1 MRPLYERMVSV
12 FDFCRLALII
22 QDPVFH
28 VRHGLAKRI
37 MKYIRKKELHARHL
51 AVLFLAAHEPELEWK
66 KIIRDFLA
74 QTSRGQEGGNKL
86 MHNELT
92 LARLIHLLA
101 NHPDFAARLPEDDA
115 IGPHEAHSI
124 NDLNLSAK

>member
-1 MRPLYERMVSV
+1 MTV

-22 QDPVFH
+22 QDPVFR

-37 MKYIRKKELHARHL
+37 MKYIRKKDLHVRHL
-51 AVLFLAAHEPELEWK
+51 AVLFLAAHEPEVEWK
-66 KIIRDFLA
+66 KIIRDFLL
-74 QTSRGQEGGNKL
+74 QTSRTQESGNKL

-101 NHPDFAARLPEDDA
+101 NHPDFAAKLPEDDA
-115 IGPHEAHSI
+115 TRPHESHSI